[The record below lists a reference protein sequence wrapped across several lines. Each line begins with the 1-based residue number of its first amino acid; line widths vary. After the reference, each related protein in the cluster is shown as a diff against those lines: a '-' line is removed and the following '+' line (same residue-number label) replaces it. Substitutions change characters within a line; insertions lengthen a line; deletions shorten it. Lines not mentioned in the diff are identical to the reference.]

1 MLPTL
6 FEGARWEVL
15 RMPDEKKVAIC
26 PKCGAYAEI
35 LTDTCPRCRVS
46 ISKYRA
52 YLQSLGKG
60 TQAPEVEAPKRQK
73 KTRWLE
79 KITKHLRRI
88 KR

>member
-1 MLPTL
+1 
-6 FEGARWEVL
+6 
-15 RMPDEKKVAIC
+15 MPDETNGAIC
-26 PKCGAYAEI
+26 PKCGAYAEMI

-52 YLQSLGKG
+52 YLQSLDK
-60 TQAPEVEAPKRQK
+60 TVQAPQATAPQSRKRR
-73 KTRWLE
+73 RWLE